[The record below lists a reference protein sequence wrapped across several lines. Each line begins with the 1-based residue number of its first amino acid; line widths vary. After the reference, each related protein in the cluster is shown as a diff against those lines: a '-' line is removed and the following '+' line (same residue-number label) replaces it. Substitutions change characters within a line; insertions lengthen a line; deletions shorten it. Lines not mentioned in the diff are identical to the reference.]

1 MSGFHVEKSYVITGV
16 GATPVLVPVNLVN
29 IKNKFNGFC
38 TAEVSAG
45 GENIVVKFG
54 DANVVADAT
63 PVDYALPDG
72 NYYVRRGAILN
83 RDISSQITYVSV
95 VAAGAGTADV
105 VINFGIEK

>member
-16 GATPVLVPVNLVN
+16 GSTPITFDIDLST

-45 GENIVVKFG
+45 GENVVVRFG
-54 DANVVADAT
+54 AAADAT
-63 PVDYALPDG
+63 VGGDYSLTDG

-83 RDISSQITYVSV
+83 RDISSQITTASV
-95 VAAGAGTADV
+95 VAAGAATADV